1 MFNTINKLLRSKC
14 FNCHKLK
21 IKDKL
26 IIYYYLKLS
35 LIKLGYLGDAKYLD
49 SLLYSTVCPNNNI
62 LGIYLFKIDIINEF
76 FQNKEMNI
84 NLEEV
89 TVSTEEANT
98 VEMMDNTDDVE
109 NDDEEDELSEDNK
122 GEQGQNKKKI
132 KKVKKEKLDFKKLE
146 KPLTELKIQNI
157 TRILEK
163 LNHKVDSFD
172 TDLNMKIMLR

>member
-1 MFNTINKLLRSKC
+1 
-14 FNCHKLK
+14 
-21 IKDKL
+21 
-26 IIYYYLKLS
+26 
-35 LIKLGYLGDAKYLD
+35 
-49 SLLYSTVCPNNNI
+49 
-62 LGIYLFKIDIINEF
+62 
-76 FQNKEMNI
+76 MNI